1 MRRRDFIVGLLCAA
15 PVELAQAQQ
24 KAQVYRIAV
33 VHQSERVGVMSE
45 TGSFTGPAY
54 SLELYR
60 AFFLRLRQLGRIEG
74 QNFSVARYSGQGR
87 TEHFAEL
94 AREVVRGKPDLIFVN
109 SSRLTPE
116 IEAATD
122 TIPVVSIVSDPV
134 AWGIVSSLARPGGDV
149 TGSTVD
155 AGGVEIIGKLLDLLR
170 EMVPTASRVA
180 WLASPAVQEI
190 AGAALREAAQ
200 RMKISIVGPPLDP
213 PFEEAEYRRV
223 FEAMMQEGVDALVV
237 DYQTQN
243 FTNRRLIVGFAEKAR
258 IPAIYPSRV
267 FAEVGGLITYGVD
280 PQDLYRHA
288 AEQVDQVLNGTKP
301 SDIPFYQPTKLELVI
316 NLKTAKALGITVP
329 PSLLATADE
338 VIE

>member
-33 VHQSERVGVMSE
+33 VNPSDPVEVMSE
-45 TGSFTGPAY
+45 TGSRYGY
-54 SLELYR
+54 H

-94 AREVVRGKPDLIFVN
+94 AREVVRGNPDLIFVN
-109 SSRLTPE
+109 SSRLTRE
-116 IEAATD
+116 IKVATD
-122 TIPVVSIVSDPV
+122 TIPVVSIVADPV
-134 AWGIVSSLARPGGDV
+134 AFGIVSNLARPGGNI
-149 TGSTVD
+149 TGSTAD
-155 AGGVEIIGKLLDLLR
+155 AGVEIIGKLLDLLR

-180 WLASPAVQEI
+180 WLASPAVRESPF
-190 AGAALREAAQ
+190 GAALREVAQ
-200 RMKISIVGPPLDP
+200 RMKISIIDPPLDP
-213 PFEEAEYRRV
+213 PFEEAAYRRV

-237 DYQTQN
+237 HDQVEN
-243 FTNRRLIVGFAEKAR
+243 FTNRHLIVGFAEKAR
-258 IPAIYPSRV
+258 IPAIYPSRM
-267 FAEVGGLITYGVD
+267 FADVGGLMAYGVD
-280 PQDLYRHA
+280 IRDLYRHA

-316 NLKTAKALGITVP
+316 NLKTAKALGLTVP